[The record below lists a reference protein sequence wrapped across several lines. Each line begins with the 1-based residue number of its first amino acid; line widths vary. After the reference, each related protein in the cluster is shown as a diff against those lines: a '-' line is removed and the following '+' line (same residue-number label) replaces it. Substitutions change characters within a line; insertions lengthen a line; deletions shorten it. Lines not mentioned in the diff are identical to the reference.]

1 MFRLVKIL
9 TPNLFLQID
18 HQDMFQILSIHLSL
32 KLSKV
37 MQVVVT
43 GILITPVVFS
53 TINLFNKAIK
63 IP

>member
-1 MFRLVKIL
+1 MFGLMKIL

-18 HQDMFQILSIHLSL
+18 HQDMFQILLIHRSL

-53 TINLFNKAIK
+53 IINLFNKAIK